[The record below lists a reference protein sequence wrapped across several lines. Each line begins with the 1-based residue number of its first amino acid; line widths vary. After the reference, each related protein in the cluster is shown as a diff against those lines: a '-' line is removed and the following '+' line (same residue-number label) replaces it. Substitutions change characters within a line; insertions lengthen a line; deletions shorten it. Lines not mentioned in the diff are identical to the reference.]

1 MATQTI
7 IKDVQDKEMEARIK
21 ELKEYKILQK
31 QVEEK
36 IKEAEATVKQYMK
49 DLGEN
54 NIAIGQYTCTLTEVV
69 KSTFDKEVVRK
80 NAPKLFEKASGKSSY
95 VRLLIK

>member
-1 MATQTI
+1 MATQTV

-36 IKEAEATVKQYMK
+36 IKEAEAVYNC
-49 DLGEN
+49 L
-54 NIAIGQYTCTLTEVV
+54 
-69 KSTFDKEVVRK
+69 S
-80 NAPKLFEKASGKSSY
+80 P
-95 VRLLIK
+95 